1 MAMISTK
8 KLIIF
13 DLDGTLINTI
23 ADLAA
28 ACNYALRMT
37 GHREHAVED
46 YPRMV
51 GNGIYKLM
59 SRSLR
64 AQGIDV
70 AEDSPEV
77 MAMTPHFVQYYN
89 LHNADHSEPYPGI
102 SELLKKLSFSLPEE
116 QFGKVSLAI
125 ASNKYHAATEVIVRH
140 FFPEIPFAAILGQR
154 DGVAKKPDP
163 TIVFELMQQ
172 TGVMDKRE
180 VLYVGDSLVDIATAK
195 NAGVDVVAVSWGFQK
210 KDELQAARPDYLVD
224 STDEILA
231 IIQNTKI

>member
-1 MAMISTK
+1 MYR
-8 KLIIF
+8 LIVF

-64 AQGIDV
+64 AQGIDA

-77 MAMTPHFVQYYN
+77 MAMTPYFKEYYN
-89 LHNADHSEPYPGI
+89 LHNADHSTPYPGI
-102 SELLKKLSFSLPEE
+102 PELLKTLSSPLPLDGERGTG
-116 QFGKVSLAI
+116 GKGLCI
-125 ASNKYHAATEVIVRH
+125 ASNKYHAATEVIVHH
-140 FFPEIPFAAILGQR
+140 FFPDIPFAAILGQR

-163 TIVFELMQQ
+163 TIVYELMEQ
-172 TGVMDKRE
+172 TGVTDKRE
-180 VLYVGDSLVDIATAK
+180 VLYVGDSLVDIATAR
-195 NAGVDVVAVSWGFQK
+195 NAGVDVVAVTWGFQK

-224 STDEILA
+224 STKEILR
-231 IIQNTKI
+231 IIQQ

>member
-1 MAMISTK
+1 MAMTSTK

-89 LHNADHSEPYPGI
+89 QHNSDHSEPYPGI
-102 SELLKKLSFSLPEE
+102 PELLKKLSSFPEE
-116 QFGKVSLAI
+116 GLGEVALAI

-140 FFPEIPFAAILGQR
+140 FFPDIPFAAILGQR

-163 TIVFELMQQ
+163 TIVYELMQQ
-172 TGVMDKRE
+172 TGITDKRE

-195 NAGVDVVAVSWGFQK
+195 NAGVDVVAVDWGFQK
-210 KDELQAARPDYLVD
+210 REELMAAQPNRVVHCC
-224 STDEILA
+224 DEILEYM
-231 IIQNTKI
+231 NNPM

>member
-1 MAMISTK
+1 MY
-8 KLIIF
+8 KLVVF

-77 MAMTPHFVQYYN
+77 MAMTPYFVQYYN
-89 LHNADHSEPYPGI
+89 QHNADHSEPYPGI
-102 SELLKKLSFSLPEE
+102 PELLRKLSPLPEE
-116 QFGKVSLAI
+116 GLGEVVLAI

-154 DGVAKKPDP
+154 NGVAKKPDP
-163 TIVFELMQQ
+163 TIVYELMQQ
-172 TGVMDKRE
+172 TGITDKRE

-195 NAGVDVVAVSWGFQK
+195 NAGVDVVAVTWGFQK

-231 IIQNTKI
+231 IIQNAKI